1 MKAYVA
7 TGEYAQLVCA
17 YDKNPAKALKAIAR
31 KVEKMTHLDEWAML
45 SGINIGYDDEG
56 FYNITATI
64 SSTNRIR

>member
-31 KVEKMTHLDEWAML
+31 KVEKMTHGDEWAML
-45 SGINIGYDDEG
+45 SGVNVGYDDEG
-56 FYNITATI
+56 FYNVSATV
-64 SSTNRIR
+64 TTTKHVL